1 MAQSLMTLIVTALLL
16 LGQTFGI
23 NMGAEPKTVDD
34 LISAFNDLRASFLED
49 LDGRAASDQQEVD
62 AAEADSVEAAID
74 PEETDAEAAG
84 PGDAGAA
91 EAQQAGTGTA
101 QAEPAETQG
110 ETRAEQPQPAEDP
123 TVNVEPRE
131 PSAQEP
137 GGTEA
142 GTQEPGP
149 AEDGAAQPETLGAA
163 PAAPSQELDPE
174 GAEEADSGAEASA
187 PHRPQPREETPYD
200 SLGRGH
206 HAQIIDQAAGVS

>member
-16 LGQTFGI
+16 LGQTLGF
-23 NMGAEPKTVDD
+23 NMGAQPKTVDD

-84 PGDAGAA
+84 PGDDGAA
-91 EAQQAGTGTA
+91 EGQQAGTGTA

-110 ETRAEQPQPAEDP
+110 ETRAEQLQPADDP
-123 TVNVEPRE
+123 TVNVESTEPSTE

-142 GTQEPGP
+142 GT
-149 AEDGAAQPETLGAA
+149 
-163 PAAPSQELDPE
+163 
-174 GAEEADSGAEASA
+174 
-187 PHRPQPREETPYD
+187 
-200 SLGRGH
+200 
-206 HAQIIDQAAGVS
+206 

>member
-131 PSAQEP
+131 AITEP
-137 GGTEA
+137 GVQELGA
-142 GTQEPGP
+142 PEPGR
-149 AEDGAAQPETLGAA
+149 AEEGAAEPGTLEAA
-163 PAAPSQELDPE
+163 PEYSSQELDPE
-174 GAEEADSGAEASA
+174 VIQETEAGAEAGA
-187 PHRPQPREETPYD
+187 PDQTQSREETQYD
-200 SLGRGH
+200 VLGRGH

>member
-137 GGTEA
+137 G
-142 GTQEPGP
+142 P

>member
-123 TVNVEPRE
+123 TVNVEPTEAFTE
-131 PSAQEP
+131 PGVQEP
-137 GGTEA
+137 GA
-142 GTQEPGP
+142 HEPGR
-149 AEDGAAQPETLGAA
+149 AEESAAEPGALQAA
-163 PAAPSQELDPE
+163 PESSSQELDPE
-174 GAEEADSGAEASA
+174 GVQETEAGAEAGA
-187 PHRPQPREETPYD
+187 PDQTQSREETQYD
-200 SLGRGH
+200 VLGRGH

>member
-110 ETRAEQPQPAEDP
+110 ETRAEQLQPADDP
-123 TVNVEPRE
+123 TVNVESTEPSTE

-187 PHRPQPREETPYD
+187 PDQTPSRGEIPYD
-200 SLGRGH
+200 SLGRG
-206 HAQIIDQAAGVS
+206 